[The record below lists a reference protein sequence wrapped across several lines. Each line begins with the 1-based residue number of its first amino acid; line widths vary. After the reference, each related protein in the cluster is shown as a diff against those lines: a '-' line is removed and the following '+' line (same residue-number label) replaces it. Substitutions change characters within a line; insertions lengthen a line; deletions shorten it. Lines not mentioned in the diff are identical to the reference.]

1 MSLLRILRNL
11 AGLLI
16 LAMAVL
22 ASTSRPAAAKKQVC
36 LQLFEPCG
44 FTIPCC
50 RGLVCGSV
58 GDRSI
63 CQLAK

>member
-11 AGLLI
+11 AVLVI

-22 ASTSRPAAAKKQVC
+22 ASTPRPAAAKKQVC
-36 LQLFEPCG
+36 LQEFEQCNG
-44 FTIPCC
+44 TIPCC

-58 GDRSI
+58 GNRSI
-63 CQLAK
+63 CQSLK